1 MNMIWEISNFR
12 QSLGE
17 QEDDNTMKQ
26 CDETSKI
33 HVALSKE
40 KRSREGKG
48 FFILKT

>member
-1 MNMIWEISNFR
+1 MRMTWEISNVR

-33 HVALSKE
+33 QVALSKG
-40 KRSREGKG
+40 KQSRKGKG
-48 FFILKT
+48 FFILKA